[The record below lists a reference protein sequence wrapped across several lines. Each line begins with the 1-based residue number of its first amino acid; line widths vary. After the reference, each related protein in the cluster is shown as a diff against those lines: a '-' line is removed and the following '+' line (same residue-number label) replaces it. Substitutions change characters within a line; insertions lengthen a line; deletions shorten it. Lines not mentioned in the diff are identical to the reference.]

1 MAKETDEGSCDLDK
15 LKEKYEKFRIKYDLP
30 QFFELNK
37 LFDIEET
44 CIETDFLLRRIR
56 RIIGDRITA
65 YSRFAEVILNPNNAP
80 IFFFKLIKKLETK
93 DREILNEVYEALGKL
108 EFEVL
113 NLDLDYDEKKESDFI
128 KKTFELFSNDIRQKL
143 LGIIKKLSNEDN
155 GDKKE
160 SSRSYFG

>member
-1 MAKETDEGSCDLDK
+1 MTKETDDGSCDLDK
-15 LKEKYEKFRIKYDLP
+15 LKQDYEKFRIKYDLP
-30 QFFELNK
+30 QFHELNK
-37 LFDIEET
+37 IFDIEET

-65 YSRFAEVILNPNNAP
+65 YSRFADVILNPSNAP
-80 IFFFKLIKKLETK
+80 IFFLRLIKKLEVK
-93 DREILNEVYEALGKL
+93 DREILNEVYETLGKL

-113 NLDLDYDEKKESDFI
+113 NLDLDYDEKKEADFI
-128 KKTFELFSNDIRQKL
+128 KKTFELFGNDIRQKL
-143 LGIIKKLSNEDN
+143 LEIIKKLSNEDN

>member
-1 MAKETDEGSCDLDK
+1 MERNLKDLKKEYSVLQKKYK
-15 LKEKYEKFRIKYDLP
+15 LP
-30 QFFELNK
+30 SFEQLN
-37 LFDIEET
+37 LNFDVERAVEH
-44 CIETDFLLRRIR
+44 ETDFLLRRIR